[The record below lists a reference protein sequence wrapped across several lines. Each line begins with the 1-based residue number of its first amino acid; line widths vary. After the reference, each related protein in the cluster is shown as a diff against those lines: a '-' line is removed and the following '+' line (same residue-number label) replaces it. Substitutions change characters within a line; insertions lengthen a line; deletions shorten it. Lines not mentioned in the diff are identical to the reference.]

1 MSAKTILGQV
11 GQEITNWAKRW
22 ILAPLNEAGQTVFLC
37 IETLLHGRSLWEKRE
52 EFLTQLRICAIG
64 GLPVT
69 SLVAGFSG
77 MILAYQTGLQLRE
90 LGQESTVGI
99 LVMVGMCREMGP
111 VMTGLALSGL
121 ISSKMA
127 AEIGAMRVSEELD
140 ALEVMSISPVK
151 YLFMPRVFAMILAAP
166 ALTLLADVGGIW
178 AGGVITQL
186 KFDVDPTIYYGK
198 GRDWLQNKDIWGGLV
213 KSVVFGVLVS
223 VVGCRQGMRATGG
236 ASGVGISTMRA
247 VVISSV
253 FVVVLD
259 LVLNMRIWPD

>member
-1 MSAKTILGQV
+1 MSAKNTLGPMAL
-11 GQEITNWAKRW
+11 ELRSWALRW
-22 ILAPLNEAGQTVFLC
+22 LVAPLNEAGQTVFLA
-37 IETLLHGRSLWEKRE
+37 IESFAHGRSLWDKRD
-52 EFLTQLRICAIG
+52 EFLTQLRICALG

-69 SLVAGFSG
+69 ALVAGFSG
-77 MILAYQTGLQLRE
+77 MILAYQTALQLRE
-90 LGQESTVGI
+90 LGQEATVGI

-121 ISSKMA
+121 IASKMA

-151 YLFMPRVFAMILAAP
+151 YLVMPRVLAMVLAAP
-166 ALTLLADVGGIW
+166 ALTLLADCAGVW
-178 AGGVITQL
+178 AGGMITSVR
-186 KFDVDPTIYYGK
+186 FDVDPTIYYSK

-213 KSVVFGVLVS
+213 KSVVFGVLIA
-223 VVGCRQGMRATGG
+223 VVGCRQGLRAAGG

-253 FVVVLD
+253 LVVVLD